1 MEETSGTLR
10 PSMRGGILGRRNGWK
25 IAWTSNYHKC
35 KIISQRDSRLEKVFS
50 SRKVQKA
57 SRIIRIN
64 DHVRSL
70 SLKVPI
76 DDYSPMSHSSALCLH
91 ISDVGNRYGRS
102 CYDIDRITTVLI
114 KDRSG
119 TESS

>member
-1 MEETSGTLR
+1 MS
-10 PSMRGGILGRRNGWK
+10 RGVLGRRNGWK

-35 KIISQRDSRLEKVFS
+35 KIIGKTDSRLEKVFS

-70 SLKVPI
+70 SLKIPI
-76 DDYSPMSHSSALCLH
+76 DDYSPVGYSSALCLH

-102 CYDIDRITTVLI
+102 CYYIDSFTTVLI

-119 TESS
+119 AESS